1 MTEEVLKNLRNGRT
15 SMAKHKFKMISIN
28 YTNECAKKPRCSF
41 CYLKK
46 AELYDRL
53 VNPEH
58 PVMYNDAF
66 MPSELYKWL
75 ELTEQ
80 ISIAFNGLGIAFL
93 NNLLS
98 SCHTMVKE
106 KRLIVNITTN
116 PEFLV
121 QQIVA
126 LFKRWK
132 VTMVALSLDPEKCS
146 VDLWLEKAKLLK
158 KYGIKVGANI
168 LMLDE
173 VYPET
178 SKILERIHKLCYQ
191 IHLLRPKFY
200 KTKISLGKRKELIWL
215 LKQKYKNLF
224 IDECFKWEFTGEPCS
239 RGKDFISINANGKVS
254 LCSFD
259 IYGDG
264 KLGEQLKQCPF
275 I

>member
-1 MTEEVLKNLRNGRT
+1 MDLKNGRKN
-15 SMAKHKFKMISIN
+15 MASIKKFKMVSIN
-28 YTNECAKKPRCSF
+28 YTNACAKKPRCSF

-46 AELYDRL
+46 AELFQRL
-53 VNPEH
+53 KEESGLEEKRPFRNA
-58 PVMYNDAF
+58 Y
-66 MPSELYKWL
+66 MPSELFQWL
-75 ELTEQ
+75 DKTEQ
-80 ISIAFNGLGIAFL
+80 IAIAFNGLGIAML
-93 NNLLS
+93 NELLRT
-98 SCHTMVKE
+98 CQTQIKE
-106 KRLIVNITTN
+106 RKLIVNITTN

-132 VTMVALSLDPEKCS
+132 VKMVALSLDPEKCS
-146 VDLWLEKAKLLK
+146 LDLWIEKAKLLK
-158 KYGIKVGANI
+158 EYGIKVGANI

-173 VYPET
+173 VFPGV
-178 SKILERIHKLCYQ
+178 SKTLERIHKLCYQ

-200 KTKISLGKRKELIWL
+200 KTKISLEKRKELIWL

-239 RGKDFISINANGKVS
+239 RGKDFISINADGTTS

-259 IYGDG
+259 IYRNN
-264 KLGEQLKQCPF
+264 LKNLKKCPF